1 MQASRICESFADN
14 GLTSV
19 DFGVVIRFSFR
30 AHKLPPEQ
38 QEFNLSRS
46 CPRAKRFGARPIFH
60 QMSCNQQALTG
71 CRQPYSGHSL
81 GALVQGLCAT
91 KVSVCRMQLHAHA
104 AAQQITVLALF

>member
-46 CPRAKRFGARPIFH
+46 CPRAKRFGAADI
-60 QMSCNQQALTG
+60 SSDEL
-71 CRQPYSGHSL
+71 QPASSYRL
-81 GALVQGLCAT
+81 PAT
-91 KVSVCRMQLHAHA
+91 L
-104 AAQQITVLALF
+104 